1 MAPTSYTFIQATHFG
16 RSSYR
21 NICVSSST
29 IPSFFH
35 QTLNVTNIVQVNHN
49 QSTLFMHRG
58 GPELDWVEQR
68 CGTQITRAP
77 IHFSSIL
84 DRPFIHSSGSSAGM
98 SGFMA
103 APMPGRRSGPGLS
116 MPKLSERISRPIFD
130 DDWKSIPEAIRDRL
144 RDGITKE
151 ARGARPQPILPF
163 MPPEAKKPMPM
174 PEVRPGHGSNSGGI
188 GGINKGGSIKPKNDR
203 DIKDRVPGKSK
214 LPMPEVRPGIPVIEN
229 LKKPEQGAGIG
240 GIRKPIDIEKP
251 GMTSPGFQENP
262 AKVEIQPET
271 YNGGMKGRDGRKE
284 QENAMIARQAI
295 ERRRAQHDEELRKQ
309 QEMQNKPI
317 IPPTTVRPGFPG
329 TNNGTMPTKSTAPK
343 FQQPDSSNLQRQNDI
358 QNQINLQRIKQQD
371 ALRRAQ
377 IEALQRQN
385 RPEVVPQTKIQSQP
399 SFNKQEIRGSGSR
412 LGIRG
417 TTQVIPPRNMPGFTP
432 QVIAPQKKPQN

>member
-1 MAPTSYTFIQATHFG
+1 
-16 RSSYR
+16 
-21 NICVSSST
+21 
-29 IPSFFH
+29 
-35 QTLNVTNIVQVNHN
+35 
-49 QSTLFMHRG
+49 
-58 GPELDWVEQR
+58 
-68 CGTQITRAP
+68 
-77 IHFSSIL
+77 
-84 DRPFIHSSGSSAGM
+84 
-98 SGFMA
+98 
-103 APMPGRRSGPGLS
+103 
-116 MPKLSERISRPIFD
+116 
-130 DDWKSIPEAIRDRL
+130 
-144 RDGITKE
+144 
-151 ARGARPQPILPF
+151 
-163 MPPEAKKPMPM
+163 
-174 PEVRPGHGSNSGGI
+174 
-188 GGINKGGSIKPKNDR
+188 
-203 DIKDRVPGKSK
+203 
-214 LPMPEVRPGIPVIEN
+214 VIEN

-329 TNNGTMPTKSTAPK
+329 TNNGTMPTKPTAPK

-358 QNQINLQRIKQQD
+358 QNQINLQRMKQQD

-385 RPEVVPQTKIQSQP
+385 RPVIVPQTKIQSQP

-417 TTQVIPPRNMPGFTP
+417 TTQVIPTRKMPGFTP